1 MKNKILKGLVIA
13 SVAVAA
19 VFTVSLTSVN
29 AQSVY
34 TEYSM
39 DTVVEDLDSYTL
51 EEMLNYA
58 ILDEYMAKAE
68 YEAIIETFGEIKPF
82 TNIVLAEQTHI
93 DLLVPLFEA
102 YGFVLPENN
111 AVDSVVIPDSIT
123 SALATGVEA
132 EENNIVMY
140 ETFLA
145 QDNLPDDVRA
155 AFEYL
160 VAGSEHHLAAFSADR
175 YSYVGADMMNQFKK
189 AFQNKNQG
197 STGQGEG
204 QGQGN
209 AYKGTN
215 GNRDSQGTQGTQGSK
230 GNEGI
235 CPNA

>member
-1 MKNKILKGLVIA
+1 MKNKIFKGLVTVSFAI
-13 SVAVAA
+13 AA

-34 TEYSM
+34 EEYST
-39 DTVVEDLDSYTL
+39 DALVEELSSYTV

-58 ILDEYMAKAE
+58 LLDEYMAKAE

-93 DLLVPLFEA
+93 DLLLPLFEA

-111 AVDSVVIPDSIT
+111 AVESVVIPDSIT

-132 EENNIVMY
+132 EEKNIAMY

-145 QDNLPDDVRA
+145 QDNLPEDVRA

-160 VAGSEHHLAAFSADR
+160 VAASEHHLAAFSADR

-189 AFQNKNQG
+189 AFKYQG
-197 STGQGEG
+197 SNGQGES

-209 AYKGTN
+209 AYKGSN
-215 GNRDSQGTQGTQGSK
+215 GNKGSQLNQ
-230 GNEGI
+230 GI

>member
-1 MKNKILKGLVIA
+1 MKNKILKGLVTVSFAI
-13 SVAVAA
+13 AA

-34 TEYSM
+34 EEYST
-39 DTVVEDLDSYTL
+39 DALVEELSSYTV
-51 EEMLNYA
+51 EEMLTYA
-58 ILDEYMAKAE
+58 LLDEYMAKAE

-111 AVDSVVIPDSIT
+111 AVESVVIPDSIT

-132 EENNIVMY
+132 EENNIAMY
-140 ETFLA
+140 VAFLA
-145 QDNLPDDVRA
+145 QDNLPEDVRTV
-155 AFEYL
+155 FEYL
-160 VAGSEHHLAAFSADR
+160 VAASEHHLAAFSADR

-189 AFQNKNQG
+189 AFKHQG
-197 STGQGEG
+197 SNGQGEN

-209 AYKGTN
+209 AYKGSN
-215 GNRDSQGTQGTQGSK
+215 GNKGSQLNQ
-230 GNEGI
+230 GI

>member
-1 MKNKILKGLVIA
+1 MKNKIFKGLVAA
-13 SVAVAA
+13 SFAIAA
-19 VFTVSLTSVN
+19 VFIVSLTSVN

-34 TEYSM
+34 EKYST
-39 DTVVEDLDSYTL
+39 DTLVEELASYTL
-51 EEMLNYA
+51 EEMLTYA
-58 ILDEYMAKAE
+58 LLDEYMAKAE

-93 DLLVPLFEA
+93 DLLLPLFET

-111 AVDSVVIPDSIT
+111 AVESVVIPDSIT

-132 EENNIVMY
+132 EENNIAMY
-140 ETFLA
+140 EAFLA
-145 QDNLPDDVRA
+145 QDNLPEDVRA

-160 VAGSEHHLAAFSADR
+160 VAASEHHLAAFSADR

-189 AFQNKNQG
+189 AFKYQG
-197 STGQGEG
+197 SNGQGES

-209 AYKGTN
+209 AYKGSN
-215 GNRDSQGTQGTQGSK
+215 GNKGSQLNQ
-230 GNEGI
+230 GI

>member
-1 MKNKILKGLVIA
+1 MKNKIFKGLVTATFAI
-13 SVAVAA
+13 AA

-34 TEYSM
+34 EEYST
-39 DTVVEDLDSYTL
+39 DALVEELSSYTV
-51 EEMLNYA
+51 EEMLTYA
-58 ILDEYMAKAE
+58 LLDEYMAKAE

-93 DLLVPLFEA
+93 DLLLPLFEA

-111 AVDSVVIPDSIT
+111 AVESVVIPDSIT

-132 EENNIVMY
+132 EEKNIAMY

-145 QDNLPDDVRA
+145 QDNLPEDVRA

-160 VAGSEHHLAAFSADR
+160 VAASEHHLAAFSADR

-189 AFQNKNQG
+189 AFKYQG
-197 STGQGEG
+197 SNGQGES

-209 AYKGTN
+209 AYKGSN
-215 GNRDSQGTQGTQGSK
+215 GNKGSQLNQ
-230 GNEGI
+230 GI